1 MSSHSLKSKRHL
13 NVIYSNGVEITSSIE
28 FSGWHPGFEYTKNLN
43 FKNLNTKTVKL
54 NYAIPK
60 TKTFTTLFPKQIS
73 LSPGT
78 TFSLPIT
85 FRPLNK
91 VNYDDELELH
101 QLDFDTKLTIK
112 LVAKLPQFKLEI
124 QETLNMGCACVN
136 EAISSEVV
144 ISNKRLGVEI
154 SN

>member
-1 MSSHSLKSKRHL
+1 MSSHSQRAKKHA
-13 NVIYSNGVEITSSIE
+13 NVIYSNGVEITSSIIE

-54 NYAIPK
+54 MYVIPK
-60 TKTFTTLFPKQIS
+60 TKTFTTLFPKQIA

-91 VNYDDELELH
+91 VDYYDELELH
-101 QLDFDTKLTIK
+101 QLDFDTKLSVK

-124 QETLNMGCACVN
+124 QESLNLGCACVN
-136 EAISSEVV
+136 EIISGQVV
-144 ISNKRLGVEI
+144 LNNKR
-154 SN
+154 